1 MTKFESKVVAIP
13 FSQTRVYDT
22 LSDLSN
28 LDKVRGMLPEEK
40 VRDLKVSADSVSLN
54 VPPVGDVAFHIVER
68 EAPKCIKFQASTSPI
83 PLTLW
88 VQILPI
94 DSDASK
100 AKLTLHTELNPFI
113 KGMVQKPIQDA
124 LEKLAD
130 LIAGIAY

>member
-28 LDKVRGMLPEEK
+28 LEKVRGMLPEEK